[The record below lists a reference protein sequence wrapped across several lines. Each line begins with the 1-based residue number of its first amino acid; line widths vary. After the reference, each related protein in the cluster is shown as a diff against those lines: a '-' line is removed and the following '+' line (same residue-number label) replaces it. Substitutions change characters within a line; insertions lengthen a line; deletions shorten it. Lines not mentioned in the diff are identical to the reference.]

1 MEYSPAGVRRVSSVR
16 FGAKWLV
23 SRPMNSRSLI
33 VYRGRAGDRNTRGT
47 AGAQMLGALLARRYG
62 LDTTFVSTPQAP
74 LPTTAW
80 DEQLARR
87 ARRSACVRG
96 RAARIAERRDIAPS
110 SPWAAARRGS
120 PPSPWSRE
128 RHPDACVV
136 WFDAHG
142 DSNLP
147 SSNAVPYLGG
157 MVLTGAAGHWDS
169 GLGAGLNLSNVVL
182 VGARD
187 LDPHEKELIA
197 AGQLKVVEVGPKP
210 CRAAGRRGRQRA
222 TSMCTSTATCSSPA
236 SCPSNT
242 RCRAA
247 SRSKICAPA
256 PSGSRERKIIGVEI
270 AEFESEWLD
279 GRPAS
284 PDRLV
289 DAIAPLLGG
298 VVTTQRRNTV

>member
-1 MEYSPAGVRRVSSVR
+1 
-16 FGAKWLV
+16 
-23 SRPMNSRSLI
+23 MNSRSLI
-33 VYRGRAGDRNTRGT
+33 VYRGRAGDRNSRGT
-47 AGAQMLGALLARRYG
+47 SGAQMLGALLARRYG

-80 DEQLARR
+80 DEQLA
-87 ARRSACVRG
+87 
-96 RAARIAERRDIAPS
+96 AARGDLHAFADALRESLSQGHRTIP
-110 SPWAAARRGS
+110 PWAAAPRAS
-120 PPSPWSRE
+120 PPFPVIAE
-128 RHPDACVV
+128 RYPDACMV

-169 GLGAGLNLSNVVL
+169 GLGAGLSLSNVVL

-197 AGQLKVVEVGPKP
+197 GGQLKIVEVGPNLSARLAAAVGARDVYVHLDCDVLEP
-210 CRAAGRRGRQRA
+210 GIVPIEYQVSGGLSLEDLRACA
-222 TSMCTSTATCSSPA
+222 TVLA
-236 SCPSNT
+236 
-242 RCRAA
+242 
-247 SRSKICAPA
+247 K
-256 PSGSRERKIIGVEI
+256 RKVIGIEI

-289 DAIAPLLGG
+289 DAIAPLLD
-298 VVTTQRRNTV
+298 

>member
-1 MEYSPAGVRRVSSVR
+1 MSSA

-47 AGAQMLGALLARRYG
+47 SGAQMLGALLARRFG

-74 LPTTAW
+74 LSTTAW
-80 DEQLARR
+80 NEQLA
-87 ARRSACVRG
+87 
-96 RAARIAERRDIAPS
+96 AARGDLHAFADALRASLANGQRTIVAMSRCAAGLATIPVVAEH
-110 SPWAAARRGS
+110 
-120 PPSPWSRE
+120 
-128 RHPDACVV
+128 HPNACVV

-187 LDPHEKELIA
+187 LDPHEKDLIA
-197 AGQLKVVEVGPKP
+197 SGQLKIVEVGANLPERLSMAVGARDVYVHLDCDVLEP
-210 CRAAGRRGRQRA
+210 GIVPIEYQVTDGLTLENLRACATVLAQR
-222 TSMCTSTATCSSPA
+222 
-236 SCPSNT
+236 
-242 RCRAA
+242 
-247 SRSKICAPA
+247 KV
-256 PSGSRERKIIGVEI
+256 IGIEV

-289 DAIAPLLGG
+289 EAIAPLLG
-298 VVTTQRRNTV
+298 

>member
-1 MEYSPAGVRRVSSVR
+1 
-16 FGAKWLV
+16 
-23 SRPMNSRSLI
+23 MNSRSLI

-62 LDTTFVSTPQAP
+62 LDTTFVSRPQAP

-80 DEQLARR
+80 HEQLAA
-87 ARRSACVRG
+87 ARGDLHAFADAL
-96 RAARIAERRDIAPS
+96 RAALDSGHSAIVAMGRCAAGLATIPVIA
-110 SPWAAARRGS
+110 
-120 PPSPWSRE
+120 E

-136 WFDAHG
+136 WFDAHA

-147 SSNAVPYLGG
+147 TSSAVPYLGG
-157 MVLTGAAGHWDS
+157 MVLTGAAGHWQS
-169 GLGAGLNLSNVVL
+169 GLGAGLSLSNVVL

-197 AGQLKVVEVGPKP
+197 GGQLKIVEVGPQLP
-210 CRAAGRRGRQRA
+210 ERLSAAVGARDVYVHLDCDVLEPGIVPIEYQVTGGLTLETLRACA
-222 TSMCTSTATCSSPA
+222 TVLA
-236 SCPSNT
+236 
-242 RCRAA
+242 R
-247 SRSKICAPA
+247 
-256 PSGSRERKIIGVEI
+256 RKIIGVEV

-289 DAIAPLLGG
+289 DAIAPLLG
-298 VVTTQRRNTV
+298 

>member
-1 MEYSPAGVRRVSSVR
+1 
-16 FGAKWLV
+16 
-23 SRPMNSRSLI
+23 MNSRSLI

-80 DEQLARR
+80 NEQLA
-87 ARRSACVRG
+87 
-96 RAARIAERRDIAPS
+96 AARGDLNAFAGALRESLSHGHRSIIAMGRCAGGLATIPVIA
-110 SPWAAARRGS
+110 
-120 PPSPWSRE
+120 E
-128 RHPDACVV
+128 RHPDACIV

-147 SSNAVPYLGG
+147 SCNAVPYLGG

-169 GLGAGLNLSNVVL
+169 GLGAGLRLSNVVL
-182 VGARD
+182 VGTRD

-197 AGQLKVVEVGPKP
+197 SGQLKVVEAGTAVGLRDVYVHLDCDVLEPGIVP
-210 CRAAGRRGRQRA
+210 IEYQVSGGLTLEDLRACATVLAQR
-222 TSMCTSTATCSSPA
+222 
-236 SCPSNT
+236 
-242 RCRAA
+242 
-247 SRSKICAPA
+247 KV
-256 PSGSRERKIIGVEI
+256 IGIEV

-284 PDRLV
+284 PDRLA
-289 DAIAPLLGG
+289 DAIAPLLG
-298 VVTTQRRNTV
+298 

>member
-1 MEYSPAGVRRVSSVR
+1 MEYSRAGAPRVNSLPSGSA

-62 LDTTFVSTPQAP
+62 LDTTLVSTPQAP

-80 DEQLARR
+80 HEQLA
-87 ARRSACVRG
+87 
-96 RAARIAERRDIAPS
+96 AARGDLHAFADALRASLANGHRSIVAMGRC
-110 SPWAAARRGS
+110 AAGLAS
-120 PPSPWSRE
+120 IPVVAE

-147 SSNAVPYLGG
+147 TSNAVPYLGG
-157 MVLTGAAGHWDS
+157 MVITGAAGHWDS
-169 GLGAGLNLSNVVL
+169 GLGAGLRLSNVVL

-197 AGQLKVVEVGPKP
+197 NGQLTLVEAGPNLPARLSAAVGARDVYVHLDCDVLEPGIVPLEYQVHGGLSLDDLRACATVLAQRKV
-210 CRAAGRRGRQRA
+210 
-222 TSMCTSTATCSSPA
+222 
-236 SCPSNT
+236 
-242 RCRAA
+242 
-247 SRSKICAPA
+247 
-256 PSGSRERKIIGVEI
+256 IGIEI
-270 AEFESEWLD
+270 AEFEAEWLD
-279 GRPAS
+279 GRPAT
-284 PDRLV
+284 PDRLA
-289 DAIAPLLGG
+289 DAIAPLLD
-298 VVTTQRRNTV
+298 

>member
-1 MEYSPAGVRRVSSVR
+1 M
-16 FGAKWLV
+16 K
-23 SRPMNSRSLI
+23 SRSLI
-33 VYRGRAGDRNTRGT
+33 VYRGRAGDRNSRGT

-80 DEQLARR
+80 NEQLA
-87 ARRSACVRG
+87 
-96 RAARIAERRDIAPS
+96 AARGDLHAFADALRESLSHGQRSIAAMGRCAAGLATIPVIAERF
-110 SPWAAARRGS
+110 
-120 PPSPWSRE
+120 
-128 RHPDACVV
+128 PDACIV

-157 MVLTGAAGHWDS
+157 MVITGAAGHWDS
-169 GLGAGLNLSNVVL
+169 GLGAGLQLSNVVL

-197 AGQLKVVEVGPKP
+197 GGQLKVVEAGPNIAARLAAAVGARDVYVHLDCDVLEPGIVP
-210 CRAAGRRGRQRA
+210 IEYQVSGGLSLDDLRACA
-222 TSMCTSTATCSSPA
+222 TVLA
-236 SCPSNT
+236 
-242 RCRAA
+242 
-247 SRSKICAPA
+247 K
-256 PSGSRERKIIGVEI
+256 RKVVGIEI

-284 PDRLV
+284 PDRLIE
-289 DAIAPLLGG
+289 ALSPLLD
-298 VVTTQRRNTV
+298 

>member
-1 MEYSPAGVRRVSSVR
+1 MA
-16 FGAKWLV
+16 AKWLV
-23 SRPMNSRSLI
+23 SRPMKVSTLI

-62 LDTTFVSTPQAP
+62 LDATYVSTPQLP

-80 DEQLARR
+80 NEQLA
-87 ARRSACVRG
+87 
-96 RAARIAERRDIAPS
+96 AARGDLRALADALRVAIRDGHRSVAAIGRCAAGLATVPVIAEA
-110 SPWAAARRGS
+110 
-120 PPSPWSRE
+120 
-128 RHPDACVV
+128 HPNACIV

-169 GLGAGLNLSNVVL
+169 GLGAGLRLSNVVL

-197 AGQLKVVEVGPKP
+197 SGQLTIVPPGPGLPGRLAAAVGNREVYVHLDCDVLEPGIVPIEYQVTGGLSLEDLRGCAAMLARHKV
-210 CRAAGRRGRQRA
+210 
-222 TSMCTSTATCSSPA
+222 
-236 SCPSNT
+236 
-242 RCRAA
+242 
-247 SRSKICAPA
+247 
-256 PSGSRERKIIGVEI
+256 IGIEI

-284 PDRLV
+284 PDRV
-289 DAIAPLLGG
+289 IDAISPLLD
-298 VVTTQRRNTV
+298 